1 MHIWEWLFGWF
12 VPSDGAPTPIT
23 QPGALEYKIVRT
35 QPEYKVN
42 DRQPH
47 YRVNDR
53 HHHYKVEE

>member
-12 VPSDGAPTPIT
+12 IPSDEVTPIT
-23 QPGALEYKIVRT
+23 QPGTLEYKIVRIK
-35 QPEYKVN
+35 PEYKVN